1 MPPNEQIPHDKSF
14 HFLVNKIKFEVP
26 IQNLIYS
33 LVRMPTENGF
43 VMENIRW
50 K

>member
-1 MPPNEQIPHDKSF
+1 MPPNHDKSIDL
-14 HFLVNKIKFEVP
+14 LVNKIKFEVP
-26 IQNLIYS
+26 IQKLSYS
-33 LVRMPTENGF
+33 LVRMPTLPESGF